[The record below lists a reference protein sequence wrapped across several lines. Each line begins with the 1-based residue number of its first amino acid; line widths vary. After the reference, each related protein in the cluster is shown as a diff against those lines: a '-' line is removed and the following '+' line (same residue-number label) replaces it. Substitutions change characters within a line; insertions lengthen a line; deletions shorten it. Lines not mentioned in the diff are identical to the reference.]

1 MKGQYR
7 GLRDKEGDKVA
18 IKTKSVLKRIGDS
31 QREIG
36 YIMRDLMHL
45 EEEPKQKLLYSLAVF
60 AVWIS

>member
-31 QREIG
+31 QREIE